1 MLGTSLRA
9 GWAVIEFP
17 GPAGGNWRSSLPGV
31 VVRMTKRPGNVAAVA
46 TTLLDIGLLDLA
58 CAQRLQRQ
66 RWAA

>member
-1 MLGTSLRA
+1 M
-9 GWAVIEFP
+9 
-17 GPAGGNWRSSLPGV
+17 PGV